1 MERVGAV
8 GRLYPSVAEVRNAYY
23 SLFGWRWN
31 PFSSVRLS
39 DPELF
44 VASHDVIVEIDD
56 YIKARERHILITSE
70 FPGMGKTMLLELI
83 YGDLLELS
91 KQGNSEYRF
100 YPVMV
105 SQSKL
110 YVRQMAEVL
119 AKKLKIPYPRSA
131 NAEDIYTL
139 IKYDIMLRYLLTGYL
154 TLIFID
160 DFGEN
165 DVEVFIKIKEIG
177 DLTLKDAKRFV
188 MEEEEEFK
196 RFLKT
201 KKIKFGEEELKAIR
215 LAAERGDEDQMICM
229 LVLTGTKTHALGLK
243 EGVPHLYDR
252 CWEIELEPLDERGV
266 REFIGRR
273 LYWASGRLKEFDES
287 SFEIHPFTEDAIRIL
302 RQKSMGIGRDLR
314 MLCNQAIFVAA
325 NRFKDGGS
333 PEIDKAVVEALP
345 HIEEVPE

>member
-1 MERVGAV
+1 MERIGAV
-8 GRLYPSVAEVRNAYY
+8 GRIYPSVAEIRNAYY
-23 SLFGWRWN
+23 SFFGWRWN

-44 VASHDVIVEIDD
+44 VAPHDVIVEIDD

-91 KQGNSEYRF
+91 KQGDQEYRF

-119 AKKLKIPYPRSA
+119 AKKLRIPYPRSA
-131 NAEDIYTL
+131 NAEDIYVL
-139 IKYDIMLRYLLTGYL
+139 IKYDIMLRYLLSGYL

-165 DVEVFIKIKEIG
+165 DVEVFVKIKEIG

-188 MEEEEEFK
+188 VEEEDELR
-196 RFLKT
+196 RFLKL
-201 KKIKFGEEELKAIR
+201 KKMKLDEGEISAIKQVAEE
-215 LAAERGDEDQMICM
+215 GDEDQMICM
-229 LVLTGTKTHALGLK
+229 LVLTGTKTHAVGLK

-287 SFEIHPFTEDAIRIL
+287 SFEIHPFTDDAIPVLKR
-302 RQKSMGIGRDLR
+302 KSMGVGRDLR
-314 MLCNQAIFVAA
+314 MLCNQAVFVAA
-325 NRFKDGGS
+325 SRFRDGGS
-333 PEIDKAVVEALP
+333 PVIDGALVDALP
-345 HIEEVPE
+345 CIEEVPE

>member
-1 MERVGAV
+1 MENVGAV
-8 GRLYPSVAEVRNAYY
+8 GRLYPSVAEVRNSYY
-23 SLFGWRWN
+23 ALFGWRWN

-44 VASHDVIVEIDD
+44 VAPYDVVLEIDD
-56 YIKARERHILITSE
+56 YIKARERHILITSKS
-70 FPGMGKTMLLELI
+70 PGMGKTTLLELI

-91 KQGNSEYRF
+91 RRGDPEYMF
-100 YPVMV
+100 FPVMV

-119 AKKLKIPYPRSA
+119 ARKLRVPYPRSA

-139 IKYDIMLRYLLTGYL
+139 IKYDIMLRYLLSKHL

-165 DVEVFIKIKEIG
+165 DVEVFIKVKEVG

-188 MEEEEEFK
+188 LEEEDEFK
-196 RFLKT
+196 RFLKL
-201 KKIKFGEEELKAIR
+201 KGLKLSGEE
-215 LAAERGDEDQMICM
+215 LAKVRRIAEEGDEDQMICM
-229 LVLTGTKTHALGLK
+229 LILTGTKTHVIGLR

-252 CWEIELEPLDERGV
+252 CWEVELEPLSDEGV

-287 SFEIHPFTEDAIRIL
+287 NFEIYPFKDDAVPLL
-302 RQKSMGIGRDLR
+302 RRKSKGVGRSLR
-314 MLCNQAIFVAA
+314 LLCNQAVFVAA

-333 PEIDKAVVEALP
+333 PEIGRGIVEVLP
-345 HIEEVPE
+345 DIEDVSE